1 MSGIR
6 ARGRGLCA
14 SLQRLPNLELT
25 LAESRVGVNALRLTR
40 RWHVV
45 HVLNGLFADK
55 CGNISREKIGTEGG

>member
-1 MSGIR
+1 
-6 ARGRGLCA
+6 
-14 SLQRLPNLELT
+14 LELT